1 MPEESLKMHPAPLL
15 ALVVPF
21 CYNEQEILPAT
32 MRRLFPGC
40 WKNAKDNEII
50 IKMTVM
56 FLYVDDGS
64 RDQTWNLLEEK
75 SILMTN
81 TAML

>member
-21 CYNEQEILPAT
+21 AITSKKSCLRQC
-32 MRRLFPGC
+32 RLFPGC

-50 IKMTVM
+50 K
-56 FLYVDDGS
+56 
-64 RDQTWNLLEEK
+64 K
-75 SILMTN
+75 
-81 TAML
+81 